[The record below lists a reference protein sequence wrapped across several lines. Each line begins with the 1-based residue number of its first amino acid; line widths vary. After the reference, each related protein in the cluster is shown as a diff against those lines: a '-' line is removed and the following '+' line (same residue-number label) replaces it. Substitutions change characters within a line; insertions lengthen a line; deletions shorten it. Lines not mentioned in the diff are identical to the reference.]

1 MKSLRHYKDV
11 FARYSIKGVQKKVS
25 FELNSLILGVMRK
38 IVPVNDAYI
47 VLESEG
53 DYTDNAKVFYDYLIA
68 NDYHKKYRII
78 WIVHEPQKYDAPE
91 NVYFV
96 SRWNF
101 LNLKADYYAACAG
114 IFIFT
119 HPYWLQNWRK
129 EQLVIGTSHAVAQ
142 LKAGSESQK
151 KKMFDYVL
159 CCSDYCSEV
168 RQKVFHIPKEKTVCV
183 GMPRIDLLYQD
194 NNYVRELLPY
204 YHGQKIL
211 LSMETFK
218 QAKNWKDSNVNADP
232 YAINVV
238 HSAEQLHQLDTWLA
252 EKNMLYVVKIHH
264 LQDMSFLKTEKLQNI
279 LYLSDDFLAAHNIT
293 VNQLLYIA
301 DVLFTD
307 YSSVFYEYLLMDRPI
322 GFLIGDIDSYSRG
335 FLMDDPFQEMPGKKI
350 QDFDALL
357 EFLDDCAN
365 GTDFYKTDRETIRR
379 KVFKY
384 DNQENCKRLMDW
396 IEQKKE
402 AMNRGVEK

>member
-1 MKSLRHYKDV
+1 MKDLKYYMNV
-11 FARYSIKGVQKKVS
+11 FSRNGGRAFVEKVS
-25 FELNSLILGVMRK
+25 KKFSYMLNMTVLGMLRQ
-38 IVPVNDAYI
+38 IVPVNDEYI

-91 NVYFV
+91 NVRFV
-96 SRWNF
+96 SRWSF
-101 LNLKADYYAACAG
+101 LHLKADYYAACSG
-114 IFIFT
+114 TFVFT

-129 EQLVIGTSHAVAQ
+129 EQLVIGTSHSVAQ
-142 LKAGSESQK
+142 LKAGSQEK
-151 KKMFDYVL
+151 KVFDYVL

-168 RQKVFHIPKEKTVCV
+168 KQKVFHIPKEKTVCV
-183 GMPRIDLLYQD
+183 GMPRIDLMYQD
-194 NNYVRELLPY
+194 NNYVRELFPD

-232 YAINVV
+232 YVINVV
-238 HSAEQLHQLDTWLA
+238 HSAEQFHQLDTWLA
-252 EKNMLYVVKIHH
+252 ERDMLYVVKIHH

-279 LYLSDDFLAAHNIT
+279 LYLSDDFLAGHNIT

-307 YSSVFYEYLLMDRPI
+307 YSSVFYDYLLMDRAI
-322 GFLIGDIDSYSRG
+322 GS
-335 FLMDDPFQEMPGKKI
+335 MP
-350 QDFDALL
+350 
-357 EFLDDCAN
+357 
-365 GTDFYKTDRETIRR
+365 
-379 KVFKY
+379 
-384 DNQENCKRLMDW
+384 
-396 IEQKKE
+396 
-402 AMNRGVEK
+402 